1 MSKMPLFFIAVVAVI
16 IVAASFRFVQ
26 QRRQNAEND
35 AAPVLQSH
43 VQVATK
49 RETPGNERR
58 SRQREVTPVE
68 DSMRYE
74 VWFRPLSGGLDL
86 KMRVAAVQ
94 YHAMSVGDTGTLQ
107 YKGTRF
113 VGFIPDPQ

>member
-16 IVAASFRFVQ
+16 VVAASFRFVQ

-35 AAPVLQSH
+35 AAPVMERSVL
-43 VQVATK
+43 VATK
-49 RETPGNERR
+49 RETPSNDRR
-58 SRQREVTPVE
+58 SRQRQVTPVE

-74 VWFRPLSGGLDL
+74 VWFRPQSGGLEL
-86 KMRVAAVQ
+86 KMRLTPEA
-94 YHAMSVGDTGTLQ
+94 YHSMSVGDKGTLQ

-113 VGFIPDPQ
+113 VGFLPE